1 MSRLVSPPASVLE
14 TSLAFGPRAKQTASI
29 RSKCRALH
37 GPSRQVLGGGAGD
50 GGGGDEI
57 VGKLEPF
64 AKMRR
69 VCPIILHVSAGND
82 SSETGSGS

>member
-1 MSRLVSPPASVLE
+1 MQSV
-14 TSLAFGPRAKQTASI
+14 TWPQSTG
-29 RSKCRALH
+29 
-37 GPSRQVLGGGAGD
+37 VGGGAGD